1 MYYHYKL
8 KLNKKE
14 EKIIGRYFKFFPR
27 VLLGPGDDKYLTH
40 WIRILSTSSCDK
52 LRISFENIIALSA
65 LGSADEARSS
75 CLVVD
80 TVGKL

>member
-27 VLLGPGDDKYLTH
+27 VLLGPGDDKVTSHTGLGVYLLPH
-40 WIRILSTSSCDK
+40 AISYVFLSK
-52 LRISFENIIALSA
+52 I
-65 LGSADEARSS
+65 
-75 CLVVD
+75 
-80 TVGKL
+80 